1 MTLTQIKPAGLS
13 KPVDLADNE
22 KIRLGTG
29 NDLRIYH
36 NGTSSEIESA
46 TGALR
51 LHGAQ
56 NQAII
61 FRNHDDTANVAV
73 FNVDDATHLYFDS
86 AHKFSTNSTGIR
98 VVGNC
103 IPGSNDSGQ
112 LGTSSIRWQELNIT
126 DVIDVSD
133 NGKIRMGDSDDLQ
146 IYHDGSNGNSHINES
161 GSGSLVIKATNTYI
175 NNSADEQ
182 MIAAIADGAVE
193 LYHDNS
199 KKLETTSD
207 GVQVNGD
214 FKIDNPV
221 NAGDDIFFDASENW
235 MRWDDNVKIQ
245 CGNSGDLE
253 IYHDGTSNYI
263 KSISGILKLISPSN
277 TNTEIIVDSDEIA
290 IHCIADGGVE
300 LYHND
305 SKKFET
311 TSAGATLTGHLNIA
325 AGNVEFASGNGIDF
339 SAVSDG
345 SRSVSTDGNKLDDYE
360 EGTWTPSLHF
370 GGNTTGITYNN
381 REGSYTKIG
390 RQVTLNWMI
399 DLSSKGSA
407 TGDAR
412 IYAMPFATAN
422 LLTTTSVE
430 ANGISAYWNNFE
442 PDLYYMAFFA
452 DHAYISIRSQDG
464 NGLSDALNEMTN
476 SDFANNSTFRGSI
489 TYFTA
494 T

>member
-1 MTLTQIKPAGLS
+1 
-13 KPVDLADNE
+13 
-22 KIRLGTG
+22 
-29 NDLRIYH
+29 
-36 NGTSSEIESA
+36 
-46 TGALR
+46 
-51 LHGAQ
+51 
-56 NQAII
+56 
-61 FRNHDDTANVAV
+61 
-73 FNVDDATHLYFDS
+73 
-86 AHKFSTNSTGIR
+86 
-98 VVGNC
+98 
-103 IPGSNDSGQ
+103 
-112 LGTSSIRWQELNIT
+112 
-126 DVIDVSD
+126 
-133 NGKIRMGDSDDLQ
+133 
-146 IYHDGSNGNSHINES
+146 
-161 GSGSLVIKATNTYI
+161 
-175 NNSADEQ
+175 
-182 MIAAIADGAVE
+182 
-193 LYHDNS
+193 
-199 KKLETTSD
+199 
-207 GVQVNGD
+207 
-214 FKIDNPV
+214 
-221 NAGDDIFFDASENW
+221 

-290 IHCIADGGVE
+290 INCIADGAVE